1 MTYLFR
7 EFFTPFNQ
15 FGEPLQLIAIELVF
29 WAVIAVAEG
38 TSIAWV
44 MERDEKQR

>member
-1 MTYLFR
+1 MSFLFW

-15 FGEPLQLIAIELVF
+15 FGEPLSLLALELSF

-38 TSIAWV
+38 LVIAGII
-44 MERDEKQR
+44 ERGRDHS